1 MLVDG
6 DAAHHLFDHAQA
18 IFQLIESR
26 EKYLFDDLQ
35 IPEVAR
41 RQIVG
46 DEGYLVRKSLYFIA
60 FGPCKFEYVGIFL
73 MRHDA
78 RSGGVSIGQF
88 DESEVLGVEQA
99 SIESHLRQGGGDR
112 CQSRCDDALG
122 FSPSHLGVNDI
133 VVH

>member
-1 MLVDG
+1 
-6 DAAHHLFDHAQA
+6 
-18 IFQLIESR
+18 
-26 EKYLFDDLQ
+26 
-35 IPEVAR
+35 
-41 RQIVG
+41 
-46 DEGYLVRKSLYFIA
+46 
-60 FGPCKFEYVGIFL
+60 

-99 SIESHLRQGGGDR
+99 SIESQLRQGGGDR

-133 VVH
+133 VVHRIEPEQPGRKTPVERKR